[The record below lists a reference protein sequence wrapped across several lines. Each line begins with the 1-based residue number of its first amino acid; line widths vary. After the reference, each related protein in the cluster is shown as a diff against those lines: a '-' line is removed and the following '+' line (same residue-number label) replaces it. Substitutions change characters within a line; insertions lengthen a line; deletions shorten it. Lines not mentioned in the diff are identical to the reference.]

1 MMRAMIIVVLLAV
14 CLFVLAMLL
23 PSRANQEQD

>member
-1 MMRAMIIVVLLAV
+1 MKAMIIVVLLAV

-23 PSRANQEQD
+23 TSPANERHD